1 MTTSALPNGTFQFEA
16 YLDAI
21 KKVNGDE
28 GVKFIH
34 KFLIPST
41 STISYPTQLYVKSPR
56 QICDVGKDAT
66 VLVRVYG
73 WVRKAKGNSYENHA
87 LEEVL

>member
-1 MTTSALPNGTFQFEA
+1 MTTSALPNGTFQIEA

-21 KKVNGDE
+21 KKVDSDE

-34 KFLIPST
+34 KFLIPAVDRLS
-41 STISYPTQLYVKSPR
+41 SPTQLYVKSPR

-66 VLVRVYG
+66 VHVRVYG
-73 WVRKAKGNSYENHA
+73 WSRKAKGNSYQNHA
-87 LEEVL
+87 LEEVI

>member
-1 MTTSALPNGTFQFEA
+1 MTTSALPNGTFQIEA

-21 KKVNGDE
+21 KKVDSDE

-34 KFLIPST
+34 KFLIPAA
-41 STISYPTQLYVKSPR
+41 STISSPTQLYVKSPR

-66 VLVRVYG
+66 VVVRVYG
-73 WVRKAKGNSYENHA
+73 WSRKSKGNSFQNHA